1 MLNFTVKDSDMEQE
15 KEVIPDC
22 DEEGNYYISVLRCL
36 VSNTYKILPGCYIAS
51 KVLRCNMYFVSL
63 KVVHPHCKK
72 HWITQNMT

>member
-22 DEEGNYYISVLRCL
+22 DEEGITFVYSDVLL
-36 VSNTYKILPGCYIAS
+36 VIHKILPGCYITS